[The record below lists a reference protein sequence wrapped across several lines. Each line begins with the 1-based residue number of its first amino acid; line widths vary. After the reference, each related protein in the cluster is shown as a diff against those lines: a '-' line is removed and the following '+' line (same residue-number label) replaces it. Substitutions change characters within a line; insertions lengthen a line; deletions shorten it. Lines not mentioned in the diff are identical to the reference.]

1 MSELNDFK
9 SNMEEEQTKDI
20 QDYIVAIRKRK
31 SAILSIFSAVVL
43 LTTAIAFLL
52 PAIYKSSSTILI
64 EQQEIPQ
71 ELVMSTVTSYAAE
84 RIQTIQARVMTR
96 TNLLRI
102 VDEFK
107 LYEDERKFETSEEIV
122 ERIREDVWLNVI
134 SADVVDP
141 RTGRPSSATI
151 AFTLAYRGEVPD
163 KVQRV
168 ANELTTLYLNENLSS
183 RTQKAADTSK
193 FFEEET
199 KRLGSRIDD
208 LENKL
213 AIFKQKHADALPEL
227 QNVNLGVM
235 QRKETELTSIDTTL
249 RSLDEKRFYLSGQL
263 AQLDPGNPAVP
274 GSADRLKVLQAEYAS
289 IRAKYS
295 SEHPDII
302 RLKGEIVS
310 LEKET
315 GGSDASSVAEKLKL
329 LNGEL
334 AQKREKYTAEH
345 PDIVA
350 IENKITVLNGELSR
364 VRNKPVSN
372 YYKNQPDNPIYITVQ
387 SQLKAT
393 ESEIRSIKIQREA
406 ALAKI
411 KQIEKSLY
419 DAPQVERDYLVLKR
433 DYENAIRRYQETK
446 AKQMQADVAKQL
458 ESESKGERFTLIEP
472 ATLPEKPVSPNR
484 PAIIFLGF
492 ILALGSGLGFA
503 IVADAISGTVR
514 GARSVQRKLGALP
527 LSVIPYELNL
537 QDKIKT
543 KRIKKRFILLFVAI
557 ILAAIFF
564 LHFFISPLDVLWF
577 RILRKID
584 IFMA

>member
-1 MSELNDFK
+1 
-9 SNMEEEQTKDI
+9 MEEEQTKDI

-31 SAILSIFSAVVL
+31 SAIFSIFSAIVL
-43 LTTAIAFLL
+43 LTAAIAFLL
-52 PAIYKSSSTILI
+52 PAIYKSGSTILI

-84 RIQTIQARVMTR
+84 RIQTIRARVMTR

-102 VDEFK
+102 VGEFK
-107 LYEDERKFETSEEIV
+107 LYKDERKVETSEEIV
-122 ERIREDVWLNVI
+122 ERMRKDVSLDII
-134 SADVVDP
+134 SANVVDP
-141 RTGRPSSATI
+141 RTGRPSTATI
-151 AFTLAYRGEVPD
+151 AFSLAYKGESPS

-183 RTQKAADTSK
+183 RTQKAADTSE
-193 FFEEET
+193 FFKEEVG
-199 KRLGSRIDD
+199 RLSEQIDG

-213 AIFKQKHADALPEL
+213 AIFKQEHASALPEL
-227 QNVNLGVM
+227 QSVNLGVM
-235 QRKETELTSIDTTL
+235 QRKEAELTSIDTTL
-249 RSLDEKRFYLSGQL
+249 RSLDEKRFYLGGQL
-263 AQLDPGNPAVP
+263 TQLDPGNPAVP

-302 RLKGEIVS
+302 RLKGEIAS
-310 LEKET
+310 LEKEA
-315 GGSDASSVAEKLKL
+315 GDGSDASSIAEELKL

-334 AQKREKYTAEH
+334 AQKRKKYTAEH

-350 IENKITVLNGELSR
+350 IENKIAMLNSELTR

-372 YYKNQPDNPIYITVQ
+372 YYKHQPDNPIYITVQ

-393 ESEIRSIKIQREA
+393 ESEIRSIKIQREE

-419 DAPQVERDYLVLKR
+419 EAPQVERDYLVLKR

-484 PAIIFLGF
+484 PAIVFLGF

-514 GARSVQRKLGALP
+514 GARSVRRKLGALP

-537 QDKIKT
+537 HDKIKT
-543 KRIKKRFILLFVAI
+543 KRIKKRFILLFFAI

-564 LHFFISPLDVLWF
+564 LHFFVSPLDVLWF

-584 IFMA
+584 ILMA

>member
-1 MSELNDFK
+1 
-9 SNMEEEQTKDI
+9 MEEEQAKDI
-20 QDYIVAIRKRK
+20 QDYIIAIRKRK
-31 SAILSIFSAVVL
+31 SAILSIFSAIVL

-52 PAIYKSSSTILI
+52 PAIYKSGSTILI

-122 ERIREDVWLNVI
+122 ERIREDVSLDVI
-134 SADVVDP
+134 SAEVVDP
-141 RTGRPSSATI
+141 RTGRPSTATI
-151 AFTLAYRGEVPD
+151 AFTLAYMGEVPN

-183 RTQKAADTSK
+183 RTQKAADTSE
-193 FFEEET
+193 FFKEEVG
-199 KRLGSRIDD
+199 RLGKQIDE

-213 AIFKQKHADALPEL
+213 ATFKQKHADALPEL

-235 QRKETELTSIDTTL
+235 QRKETELTSINTTL
-249 RSLDEKRFYLSGQL
+249 RSLDEKKFYLSGQL

-274 GSADRLKVLQAEYAS
+274 GSADRLKVLQAEYAT
-289 IRAKYS
+289 IRSKYS
-295 SEHPDII
+295 SEHPDVIS
-302 RLKGEIVS
+302 LKSEIAS

-315 GGSDASSVAEKLKL
+315 GGSSSANSIAEELKL
-329 LNGEL
+329 LSGEL
-334 AQKREKYTAEH
+334 AQKRQKYTEEH
-345 PDIVA
+345 PDIVVL
-350 IENKITVLNGELSR
+350 EEKISGLNSELVR
-364 VRNKPVSN
+364 VKNRPVEN
-372 YYKNQPDNPIYITVQ
+372 YYRTQPDNPIYITIQ
-387 SQLKAT
+387 SQLAAT
-393 ESEIRSIKIQREA
+393 ESEIRSIKVQREEI
-406 ALAKI
+406 LVKI
-411 KQIEKSLY
+411 KRIEKSLY
-419 DAPQVERDYLVLKR
+419 EAPQVERDYLIIKR

-492 ILALGSGLGFA
+492 IMALGSGLGFA

-514 GARSVQRKLGALP
+514 GARSVERKLGALP

-537 QDKIKT
+537 HDKIKT
-543 KRIKKRFILLFVAI
+543 KRIKKRVIVLFVVTILLAM
-557 ILAAIFF
+557 LF
-564 LHFFISPLDVLWF
+564 LHFFVSPLDVLWF
-577 RILRKID
+577 KVLRKID
-584 IFMA
+584 ILMA

>member
-1 MSELNDFK
+1 
-9 SNMEEEQTKDI
+9 MEEEQTKDI

-31 SAILSIFSAVVL
+31 SAILSIFSAIVL
-43 LTTAIAFLL
+43 LTAAIAFLL
-52 PAIYKSSSTILI
+52 PAIYKSGSTILI

-107 LYEDERKFETSEEIV
+107 LYEDERKFETNEEIV
-122 ERIREDVWLNVI
+122 GRMRKDVSLDVI
-134 SADVVDP
+134 SAEVVDP
-141 RTGRPSSATI
+141 RTGRPSTATI
-151 AFTLAYRGEVPD
+151 AFSLAYKGESPS

-183 RTQKAADTSK
+183 RTQKAADTSE
-193 FFEEET
+193 FFKEEVD
-199 KRLGSRIDD
+199 RLSEQIDG

-213 AIFKQKHADALPEL
+213 AIFKQEHANALPEL
-227 QNVNLGVM
+227 QSVNLGVM
-235 QRKETELTSIDTTL
+235 QRKEAELTSIDTTL
-249 RSLDEKRFYLSGQL
+249 RSLDEKKFYLSGQL

-302 RLKGEIVS
+302 RLKGEIAS
-310 LEKET
+310 LEKEV
-315 GGSDASSVAEKLKL
+315 GGSDANSIAEELKL

-334 AQKREKYTAEH
+334 AQKRKIYTPEH

-350 IENKITVLNGELSR
+350 IENKIAMLNSELTR

-393 ESEIRSIKIQREA
+393 ESEIRSIKIQREE
-406 ALAKI
+406 ALIKI

-446 AKQMQADVAKQL
+446 AKQMHADVAKQL

-484 PAIIFLGF
+484 PAIVFLGF

-537 QDKIKT
+537 HDKIKT

-557 ILAAIFF
+557 ILAAILF
-564 LHFFISPLDVLWF
+564 LHFFVSPLDVLWF
-577 RILRKID
+577 RVLRKID
-584 IFMA
+584 VLMA

>member
-1 MSELNDFK
+1 
-9 SNMEEEQTKDI
+9 MEEEQTKDI

-31 SAILSIFSAVVL
+31 NAIISIFSAIVL
-43 LTTAIAFLL
+43 LTSAVAFFL
-52 PAIYKSSSTILI
+52 PAIYKSGSTILI
-64 EQQEIPQ
+64 EQQEIPP
-71 ELVMSTVTSYAAE
+71 ELVRSTVTSYAAE

-122 ERIREDVWLNVI
+122 ERMREDVSLDVI
-134 SADVVDP
+134 SAQVVDP
-141 RTGRPSSATI
+141 RTGRPSTATI
-151 AFTLAYRGEVPD
+151 AFSLAYKGESPA

-183 RTQKAADTSK
+183 RTQKAADTSE
-193 FFEEET
+193 FFKEET
-199 KRLGSRIDD
+199 KRLGDQIDQ
-208 LENKL
+208 LETKL
-213 AIFKQKHADALPEL
+213 AIFKQEHADALPEL
-227 QNVNLGVM
+227 QGVNLGVM
-235 QRKETELTSIDTTL
+235 QRKEAELTTIDATL

-274 GSADRLKVLQAEYAS
+274 GSADRLKVLQAQYAS

-295 SEHPDII
+295 SEHPDVI
-302 RLKGEIVS
+302 RLKDEIAS

-315 GGSDASSVAEKLKL
+315 GGSNDAASIADQLKL
-329 LNGEL
+329 LDGEL
-334 AQKREKYTAEH
+334 AQKRKKYTAEH
-345 PDIVA
+345 PDVIA
-350 IENKITVLNGELSR
+350 LEAKIATLNNELIK
-364 VRNKPVSN
+364 VKNKPVSN
-372 YYKNQPDNPIYITVQ
+372 YYQNQPDNPVYITVQ
-387 SQLKAT
+387 SQLAAT
-393 ESEIRSIKIQREA
+393 DSEIKSIKTQREEV
-406 ALAKI
+406 LEKI
-411 KQIEKSLY
+411 NQIEKSLY
-419 DAPQVERDYLVLKR
+419 EAPQVEREYLVLKR
-433 DYENAIRRYQETK
+433 DYENAVLRYQQTK

-503 IVADAISGTVR
+503 VVADTISGTIH
-514 GARSVQRKLGALP
+514 GARSIQRKLGALP

-543 KRIKKRFILLFVAI
+543 KRVKKRVIVLFFAI
-557 ILAAIFF
+557 ILVAVLF
-564 LHFFISPLDVLWF
+564 LHFFLSPLDVLWF

-584 IFMA
+584 ILMA